1 MKKILKK
8 YFGYD
13 KFMPFQEEVIA
24 NVLDKKDTVAILP
37 TGGGK
42 SLCYQLP
49 ALKFEGLTLVVSPLI
64 SLMKDQ
70 VDALKINNIN
80 AEYINSSLYPKEI
93 LEIQNKILRGKVKIL
108 YVAPERLA
116 LQNFQEFLQ
125 NIKIELVA
133 VDEAHCISE
142 WGHDFR
148 PDYRNLKFLKNLFPK
163 TPIVA
168 LTATATPIVQKD
180 IVKQLC
186 LENAK
191 IFIDSFDRK
200 NLSFSIFQKQGN
212 ASLHKLV
219 NLLQEIQQGSAI
231 IYCFSRKDTENI
243 AEHLQMAGFSALPY
257 HAGLN
262 NKIRKQT
269 QDLFIKGKI
278 SIIVATIAFGMGI
291 NKPDVRLVVHYS
303 FPKSIEEYY
312 QQIGRAGRD
321 GLPSKCVM
329 FYSFGDKIKH
339 EYFISKIEDIDE
351 KYKVQGKLNQIVN
364 YCEQRQCRRKFL
376 LEYFGEK
383 FPKQN
388 CGSCDIC
395 CNLSN

>member
-13 KFMPFQEEVIA
+13 EFMPFQEKVISS
-24 NVLDKKDTVAILP
+24 VLDKKDTVAILP

-49 ALKFEGLTLVVSPLI
+49 ALKFKGLTLVVSPLI
-64 SLMKDQ
+64 ALMKDQ
-70 VDALKINNIN
+70 VDALKLNNIK

-93 LEIQNKILRGKVKIL
+93 LEIQNKISQGKVKIL

-125 NIKIELVA
+125 NMKIELIA

-148 PDYRNLKFLKNLFPK
+148 PDYRNLKFLKTLFPK

-180 IVKQLC
+180 IVKQLS
-186 LENAK
+186 LKNANV
-191 IFIDSFDRK
+191 FIDSFNRK
-200 NLSFSIFQKQGN
+200 NLNFYISQKTAN
-212 ASLHKLV
+212 TAFNKLV
-219 NLLQEIQQGSAI
+219 SLLQECKQESAI

-243 AEHLQMAGFSALPY
+243 AENLQMAGFEALPY
-257 HAGLN
+257 HAGLS

-269 QDLFIKGKI
+269 QDLFITGKI
-278 SIIVATIAFGMGI
+278 PTIVATIAFGMGI
-291 NKPDVRLVVHYS
+291 NKSNVRLVAHYT

-329 FYSFGDKIKH
+329 FYSYSDKMKH
-339 EYFISKIEDIDE
+339 EYFISKIEDIE
-351 KYKVQGKLNQIVN
+351 ENHKVQSKLNEIVKF
-364 YCEQRQCRRKFL
+364 CELRQCRRKFL

-383 FPKQN
+383 FPNQN

-395 CNLSN
+395 LS

>member
-13 KFMPFQEEVIA
+13 EFMPFQEEIIGS
-24 NVLDKKDTVAILP
+24 VLDKKDTVAILP

-49 ALKFEGLTLVVSPLI
+49 ALKFKGLTLVLSPLI

-70 VDALKINNIN
+70 VDALKENNIV

-93 LEIQNKILRGKVKIL
+93 LEIQNRIEQGKVKIL

-116 LQNFQEFLQ
+116 MQNFQEFLQ
-125 NIKIELVA
+125 KINIELIA

-148 PDYRNLKFLKNLFPK
+148 PDYRNLKCLKTLFPK
-163 TPIVA
+163 TPIIA

-180 IVKQLC
+180 IVKQLS

-191 IFIDSFDRK
+191 IFIDSFNRK
-200 NLSFSIFQKQGN
+200 NLSFFILQKTAN
-212 ASLHKLV
+212 TAFNRLV
-219 NLLQEIQQGSAI
+219 NLLQEYEQGSAI
-231 IYCFSRKDTENI
+231 IYCFSRRDTENI
-243 AEHLQMAGFSALPY
+243 AENLQIAGFGALPY

-262 NKIRKQT
+262 NKTRKQT

-278 SIIVATIAFGMGI
+278 PIIVATIAFGMGI
-291 NKPDVRLVVHYS
+291 NKPDVRLVAHYS

-329 FYSFGDKIKH
+329 FYSYSDKIKH

-351 KYKVQGKLNQIVN
+351 KYKVQAKLNQIVG

-383 FPKQN
+383 FYKEN

-395 CNLSN
+395 LGY